1 MKKLV
6 EKLKKVDI
14 ELSKWTRN
22 IIFEHLMDVLEDLKE
37 HKVLK
42 MVLLL
47 RNNNYIPSLLL
58 KTLILEVNKI

>member
-22 IIFEHLMDVLEDLKE
+22 IIFDHLMDVIEDLKE
-37 HKVLK
+37 HKELK
-42 MVLLL
+42 
-47 RNNNYIPSLLL
+47 NGI
-58 KTLILEVNKI
+58 TA